1 MRRNIEFKTEDGVT
15 LRGWFYPGEGAAG
28 AAPTIIM
35 AHGFSATKEM
45 YLDKFAEVFSE
56 AGLNAL
62 VYDNRNL
69 GESDG
74 EPRQHIDPWE
84 QISDYRDAITY
95 AGGLAEVD
103 ENRIGI
109 WGSSYS
115 GGHTIVVGA
124 MDRRVKCVVS
134 QVPLISGLRNVKRLI
149 RSDIIPAVRA
159 NFDADRASRYAG
171 NPPARIPVVG
181 ENPGDPCAL
190 PTDDSRQFFLETS
203 KTLAPSWRN
212 EVTLHSVELF
222 TEYEPGWYIRNICPT
237 PFMLVLA
244 VGDTLVPV
252 EIACEAYEQAL
263 EPKKLVLVPGAHFE
277 AYVSPAFEISS
288 AEQRDWFVKHL
299 KL

>member
-15 LRGWFYPGEGAAG
+15 LRGWFYPGVGAAG

-74 EPRQHIDPWE
+74 KPRQHIDPWK

-95 AGGLAEVD
+95 AVSLKEVD
-103 ENRIGI
+103 ENRIGV

-115 GGHTIVVGA
+115 GGHTIVVA
-124 MDRRVKCVVS
+124 AIDRRVKCVVS

-149 RSDIIPAVRA
+149 RSDVLPAVRA
-159 NFDADRASRYAG
+159 NFDMDRASRYAG
-171 NPPARIPVVG
+171 NPPAIIPVVG
-181 ENPGDPCAL
+181 VNPGDPCAL
-190 PTDDSRQFFLETS
+190 PTEDSRKFFLETC

-237 PFMLVLA
+237 PFMLIVAL
-244 VGDTLVPV
+244 GDTLVPS

-263 EPKKLVLVPGAHFE
+263 EPKKLLLLPGGHFD

-288 AEQRDWFVKHL
+288 AGQRDWFVKHL
-299 KL
+299 KP